1 MINVEPFHNRQ
12 NPALWRNT
20 SEIIDLVTQINSVMR
35 KEASVIHDMSS
46 FPEHDQLQFWHE
58 EFVPLLAQEHA
69 LRERLLL
76 AGQRISPEPTSQ

>member
-1 MINVEPFHNRQ
+1 
-12 NPALWRNT
+12 
-20 SEIIDLVTQINSVMR
+20 MR
-35 KEASVIHDMSS
+35 KEESVIHDMSS